1 MTTQTTTKVNTETA
15 IKELYKAYNK
25 LNERF
30 YNNELPEVMI
40 VIFETAKANAYGWFT
55 PSKVW
60 RDVEGTTEMHEIAMS
75 AEYMNRSWIEVMQ
88 TLHHE
93 MIHLYNH
100 IKGVKDTSRNN
111 RYHNAKFKAAC
122 EAHGF
127 EYTFDK
133 PDPTIGWSRATL
145 TQETQRIIAE
155 EFGINPD
162 AFKLARA
169 ITAKAPQKRN
179 RSKYQCL
186 NCDYSLRGKSGLNIA
201 CMDCEETLI
210 ETAGV

>member
-1 MTTQTTTKVNTETA
+1 MENTMVKVNTETA
-15 IKELYKAYNK
+15 IAELYKAYNK

-60 RDVEGTTEMHEIAMS
+60 TDKEGTTEMHEIAMS
-75 AEYMNRSWIEVMQ
+75 AEYMNRSWIDVMQ

-100 IKGVKDTSRNN
+100 INGVKDTSRNN
-111 RYHNAKFKAAC
+111 RYHNGKFKAAC
-122 EAHGF
+122 LAHGF
-127 EYTFDK
+127 EYQITE
-133 PDPTIGWSRATL
+133 PDAKIGWSQAVLTKE
-145 TQETQRIIAE
+145 TQEIIAN
-155 EFGINPD
+155 EFGLNPD

-169 ITAKAPQKRN
+169 IAQKAPTKRN
-179 RSKYQCL
+179 RSKYQCIE
-186 NCDYSLRGKSGLNIA
+186 CDYSLRGKSGLSITCNE
-201 CMDCEETLI
+201 CGETLH